1 MNNVNPKT
9 LSALILLVIS
19 SLIPGVQAA
28 DSASHLNRITRGTSE
43 SEAPPVDAV
52 FHGELV
58 EDPCII
64 DPTGSD
70 LEVDLRSRESAFF
83 YGHAVDPVTT
93 PIPFKLT
100 LADCDLSLG
109 KTVKITLTGDPDL
122 DEPGLLK
129 IKGTAKGI
137 AIGLD
142 STQEGT
148 ITAMPV
154 NQQATSYQLKGN
166 GVKNVLT
173 FQAYLKGKKDAIEN
187 KTIEEGDYSA
197 MVQFGLEYE

>member
-1 MNNVNPKT
+1 MNNLRKRS
-9 LSALILLVIS
+9 LSLLVMLMLGSPAQATDSNSHQQAIS
-19 SLIPGVQAA
+19 RGNNEA
-28 DSASHLNRITRGTSE
+28 SATPT
-43 SEAPPVDAV
+43 DAV

-64 DPTGSD
+64 DPSGSD
-70 LEVDLRSRESAFF
+70 LDVDLQRRESAFF
-83 YGHAVDPVTT
+83 YNHPVDPVTT

-100 LADCDLSLG
+100 LADCDLTLG

-142 STQEGT
+142 STQDGT

-197 MVQFGLEYE
+197 MIQFGLEYE